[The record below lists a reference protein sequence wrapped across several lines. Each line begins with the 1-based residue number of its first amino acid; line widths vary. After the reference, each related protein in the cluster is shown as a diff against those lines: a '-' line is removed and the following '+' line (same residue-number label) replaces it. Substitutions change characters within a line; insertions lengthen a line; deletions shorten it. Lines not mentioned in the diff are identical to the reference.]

1 MVTLNGVMNVMD
13 FMTTKQSNNSEGSN
27 GKDFSQIFQ
36 SKVQLKDSNRQKN
49 FSTTNNHSKPTDS
62 KTLSTT
68 DNGIDKQ
75 PKLLAYEES
84 SVEQS
89 KGKSLEGESSKTINT
104 QEENEDK
111 KFLLLETEEDALQQY
126 EGIIPPQL
134 LQQLEALITIMQQ
147 QGHITEDE
155 AEAIMV
161 ELAGTSN
168 LDEGI
173 LALNNLFKEL
183 NIKTELQNLETN
195 NHTEIA
201 DFEKT
206 IKSLLHDAV
215 NQSFD
220 KIIDEEPKIQN
231 SISIDQR
238 NVEKTNEEYT
248 TVEEER
254 PLEKGLTEK
263 TLDIQSTDKPVKIDG
278 YEKVDIEKVDIEEAH
293 IVVDLNKNFE
303 LKLNNIANQSLNPEE
318 IHAKNLMEQ
327 LIHKVEGTYKSGK
340 TQLKLQLM
348 PENLGKLS
356 INLSSEN
363 QTIKAKV
370 YVESLQ
376 VKEIIENS
384 LNQFKESLREKGL
397 NISSVEVS
405 VGQDSEA
412 FLQNRSFAQQKLK
425 LKKAPAS
432 MDKGLVGIEEMNS
445 ITNINPYLVNE
456 GFDKMG

>member
-1 MVTLNGVMNVMD
+1 MVTLNSVMNGMD
-13 FMTTKQSNNSEGSN
+13 FMAAKKPNPYEASN
-27 GKDFSQIFQ
+27 GKDFLQIFQ
-36 SKVQLKDSNRQKN
+36 SKVQLKDSQDQKK
-49 FSTTNNHSKPTDS
+49 FSTTSNPIKPTDR
-62 KTLSTT
+62 KTVSTT
-68 DNGIDKQ
+68 DNRIDKQ

-89 KGKSLEGESSKTINT
+89 KDKNLESESSKTINT

-111 KFLLLETEEDALQQY
+111 KFLLLEIEEEALQQY
-126 EGIIPPQL
+126 EYIIPPQL
-134 LQQLEALITIMQQ
+134 LQQLEELITIMQQ
-147 QGHITEDE
+147 QGYITEDE

-161 ELAGTSN
+161 ELGETSK
-168 LDEGI
+168 LHEGI
-173 LALNNLFKEL
+173 LVLNNLFKEL
-183 NIKTELQNLETN
+183 NIKTELQDLETN
-195 NHTEIA
+195 SHAEMEN
-201 DFEKT
+201 FEKT
-206 IKSLLHDAV
+206 IKSLLHNVV

-220 KIIDEEPKIQN
+220 KAMDEGPKIQN
-231 SISIDQR
+231 SISIDQK
-238 NVEKTNEEYT
+238 NVEKVNEDYT
-248 TVEEER
+248 SVEEER
-254 PLEKGLTEK
+254 PLEKGSTEK
-263 TLDIQSTDKPVKIDG
+263 TLDLQNTDKPVKIEG
-278 YEKVDIEKVDIEEAH
+278 YEKVDIEESH

-303 LKLNNIANQSLNPEE
+303 LKLNNITNQPLNPEE

-327 LIHKVEGTYKSGK
+327 LIHKVEGTYKAGK

-376 VKEIIENS
+376 VKEVIESS

-412 FLQNRSFAQQKLK
+412 FLQNKSFAQQKLK
-425 LKKAPAS
+425 LKKVSAS
-432 MDKGLVGIEEMNS
+432 IDKGLVGTEEINS
-445 ITNINPYLVNE
+445 ITNINPYLTSE